1 MAVTKI
7 SKGRIAAGGVDL
19 PGASIRTA
27 VVPLAPTADAVPV
40 ASGVIIPAGS
50 ILLDVFVEI
59 ESSTAGTTSYS
70 LNAGTSAATIG
81 YIAALPIAA
90 AGVKR
95 LSCASGSVTRGASLR
110 ETVAGAAASV
120 KAEAAISADTEVYYS
135 TSVPVTAIKGRLIV
149 DYRKL

>member
-27 VVPLAPTADAVPV
+27 VVDLAPTADALPV
-40 ASGVIIPAGS
+40 ASGVKIPAGS
-50 ILLDVFVEI
+50 IILDAYVEV
-59 ESSTAGTTSYS
+59 ESSTAGTTAYS

-81 YIAALPIAA
+81 YITGLSIAM
-90 AGVKR
+90 AGAKR
-95 LSCASGSVTRGASLR
+95 LSCASGGVTRGALLR

-120 KAEAAISADTEVYYS
+120 KAEAAVDAETEIYYS
-135 TSVPVTAIKGRLIV
+135 TSVPVTAVKGRIIV